1 MKVSKYDPSLFMY
14 QYRET
19 LYGLLVTHVDDFLW
33 GGSHVF
39 VENVIKPLHKIFETG
54 SVNKKAFQYLD
65 LDLKEGDSRIV
76 ISQSNYLDSIES
88 LKLDGKKNNNYLLN
102 ETEIH
107 NLRALIGQFNWLA
120 TQTRPD
126 ILFECCDLLGKIK
139 SQTIDDA
146 KRANKLV
153 NKIKNEE
160 IVVTLKKEDNLVD
173 SKLLVFCDASFANMS
188 GGCSQGGYKPHS
200 LVVT

>member
-1 MKVSKYDPSLFMY
+1 MLMIF
-14 QYRET
+14 
-19 LYGLLVTHVDDFLW
+19 YGENHM
-33 GGSHVF
+33 S
-39 VENVIKPLHKIFETG
+39 VENVVKPLNKIFEIG
-54 SVNKKAFQYLD
+54 SVNKKAFRCLG
-65 LDLKEGDSRIV
+65 LDLKEGDSSIV
-76 ISQSNYLDSIES
+76 ISQSNHVNSIES
-88 LKLDGKKNNNYLLN
+88 LKFDGKKDNNDLLN

-107 NLRALIGQFNWLA
+107 TLRALIGQFNWLA

-146 KRANKLV
+146 KKANKLV

-173 SKLLVFCDASFANMS
+173 SKLLVFCDVSFTNMS
-188 GGCSQGGYKPHS
+188 GGGSQGGHTIS
-200 LVVT
+200 GLIQLEIT